1 MVKFLK
7 SKLSAV
13 LMVVLLSAIG
23 LSLAGCGKESLDDEF
38 IFGKN
43 RVHCENSTIT
53 LSTPFEIISEGKQV
67 DLVGRGEEKVS
78 AEGHNEH
85 LQILVTGNQVSSDE
99 NEEKLVKEAPAIL
112 QNNPSVSRLKV
123 ENKTFS
129 LGDTKTNVLNFTFA
143 ETDKSRTTDL
153 SVREYIF
160 TYQGVVWRV
169 IYQYRTGDATGKALA
184 DRVEGKI
191 SMGTSF

>member
-67 DLVGRGEEKVS
+67 DLVGRGEEKV
-78 AEGHNEH
+78 
-85 LQILVTGNQVSSDE
+85 
-99 NEEKLVKEAPAIL
+99 VKEAPAIL

-129 LGDTKTNVLNFTFA
+129 LGDTKANVLNFTFA

>member
-67 DLVGRGEEKVS
+67 DLVGRGEEK
-78 AEGHNEH
+78 
-85 LQILVTGNQVSSDE
+85 
-99 NEEKLVKEAPAIL
+99 LVKEAPAIL

-129 LGDTKTNVLNFTFA
+129 LGDTKANVLNFTFA

>member
-129 LGDTKTNVLNFTFA
+129 LGDTKG
-143 ETDKSRTTDL
+143 RTTDL

>member
-99 NEEKLVKEAPAIL
+99 NEE
-112 QNNPSVSRLKV
+112 N
-123 ENKTFS
+123 
-129 LGDTKTNVLNFTFA
+129 
-143 ETDKSRTTDL
+143 
-153 SVREYIF
+153 
-160 TYQGVVWRV
+160 W
-169 IYQYRTGDATGKALA
+169 
-184 DRVEGKI
+184 
-191 SMGTSF
+191 

>member
-67 DLVGRGEEKVS
+67 DLS

-129 LGDTKTNVLNFTFA
+129 LGDTKANVLNFTFA